1 MLLWIKYGDHCAI
14 YPHFSLFD
22 EGLHSQT
29 IFKQN
34 KNQGT
39 GYKHIMFK
47 LAEVQNTAQT
57 FILKTSNIVELL
69 VLFTKYCSD
78 KISMQLLEVSG
89 HKKSSY
95 EFT

>member
-1 MLLWIKYGDHCAI
+1 
-14 YPHFSLFD
+14 
-22 EGLHSQT
+22 
-29 IFKQN
+29 
-34 KNQGT
+34 
-39 GYKHIMFK
+39 MFK